1 MFGLASDA
9 MFRRVCF
16 VLIAAAAIVSLP
28 VLDSV
33 LR

>member
-1 MFGLASDA
+1 LFAHDSA
-9 MFRRVCF
+9 R

-28 VLDSV
+28 VLAPV